1 MTLESKEST
10 GSLNIPKWTEIPKYP
25 VIVAVSIVAVGI
37 TVAWYSGVNLSFL
50 FESGDIRRGQFW
62 RLLTSV
68 FPHLGLLHLVF
79 NLYWLWIL
87 GTVVERAFGHAK
99 TALLLAFFAIGSN
112 SLDFAFD
119 RSGVGLSGVG
129 YGLFG
134 LLWILSERDERF
146 KGAID
151 KRTVD
156 LFISWFF
163 ICIVTTLTHIFVV
176 ANVAHAAG
184 AVLGVLIG
192 FAIANPTRRLA
203 YGASALTLL
212 LFGLWGSTLGRPMV
226 NLSGKVGYEEAR
238 WGYDA
243 LREGRTEGAIRWLKD
258 AVKLQPKSATNWFN
272 LGIAYQR
279 ANDLPAAIAAYGRAH
294 DLDPQNPEYTEAA
307 RAK

>member
-1 MTLESKEST
+1 
-10 GSLNIPKWTEIPKYP
+10 
-25 VIVAVSIVAVGI
+25 
-37 TVAWYSGVNLSFL
+37 
-50 FESGDIRRGQFW
+50 
-62 RLLTSV
+62 
-68 FPHLGLLHLVF
+68 VF

-176 ANVAHAAG
+176 ANVAHARAPYS
-184 AVLGVLIG
+184 V
-192 FAIANPTRRLA
+192 
-203 YGASALTLL
+203 SSSDLL
-212 LFGLWGSTLGRPMV
+212 LR
-226 NLSGKVGYEEAR
+226 
-238 WGYDA
+238 
-243 LREGRTEGAIRWLKD
+243 IRR
-258 AVKLQPKSATNWFN
+258 AVSLTA
-272 LGIAYQR
+272 
-279 ANDLPAAIAAYGRAH
+279 RAH
-294 DLDPQNPEYTEAA
+294 SRWYFSDCGAPRSVVPW
-307 RAK
+307 

>member
-1 MTLESKEST
+1 MTLESKKST

-37 TVAWYSGVNLSFL
+37 TVAWYSGVNLAFL

-156 LFISWFF
+156 LFIGWFF

-184 AVLGVLIG
+184 AVLGVLVG
-192 FAIANPTRRLA
+192 FAIANPTRRLP
-203 YGASALTLL
+203 YGASALTLV
-212 LFGLWGSTLGRPMV
+212 LFGLWGSTLGRPVV

-243 LREGRTEGAIRWLKD
+243 LREGRTEDAIRWLKD